1 MGMTCAELQK
11 WRASCS
17 PPFTFF
23 VDVRGVFTR
32 SHRWHN
38 QCPKCQPVPT
48 GRDTENPIK
57 DLRIMNIGAED
68 PSCCSAHSVASLTH
82 TSWMDAKMGHKM
94 LYISIHRAAAEP
106 PRCAACRASD
116 CRQGPVRFTRFSH
129 TLSPHTSH
137 PVTSF
142 ESQVK
147 HQKQHTNKISKQPAP
162 IV

>member
-94 LYISIHRAAAEP
+94 LYISIHRAAAETTEV
-106 PRCAACRASD
+106 CCLS
-116 CRQGPVRFTRFSH
+116 GVRLQTRSCPFH
-129 TLSPHTSH
+129 TLFTHTFSTHKSSSH
-137 PVTSF
+137 
-142 ESQVK
+142 
-147 HQKQHTNKISKQPAP
+147 